1 MKVECMRLVL
11 SLKLLEKDLYS
22 DLIAAWVGRE
32 GAGRLCKI

>member
-1 MKVECMRLVL
+1 MKVGCLRLIL

-32 GAGRLCKI
+32 GACRLCKI

>member
-11 SLKLLEKDLYS
+11 SLKLLEKDLYN

-32 GAGRLCKI
+32 GADRLYKI

>member
-1 MKVECMRLVL
+1 MKVECMRLFL

-22 DLIAAWVGRE
+22 DLFAAWVGRE